1 MRVAILYDG
10 VAQTWSAAD
19 VREVMAAVTQIARA
33 LRRAGHAVDRVPVRS
48 GLRWLTRCREADV
61 VFNLCESVGA
71 VGRYESLVA
80 GAVELAGVPFTGA
93 RPEVIS
99 LCHRKPVAN
108 ALLASRGLP
117 VPPWT
122 VPDGRRV
129 AGDFPLPAIV
139 KPAAED
145 ASVGIDQGS
154 VVTTRRALNERVAR
168 LSGEHR
174 EVLVQQ
180 YIHGRELAVGFI
192 GAEALPISEIDFSG
206 MPDGAWPILSFSAK
220 WEVGG
225 VEDLGSRPV
234 CPAQIPKA
242 LADRLTALAR
252 DAWQAVGGSGYGRV
266 DMRLDADG
274 QPWILEVNPNPDI
287 SDNAGLA
294 RMAEA
299 IGWSYQDLILRIV
312 DAAFADAQQA
322 NSVAAIMTA
331 EARSRADRRVP
342 EEQQKLA

>member
-10 VAQTWSAAD
+10 VADTWSASD
-19 VREVMAAVTQIARA
+19 VREVMAAVTEIADV
-33 LRRAGHAVDRVPVRS
+33 LRDAGHAVDRVPVRS
-48 GLRWLTRCREADV
+48 GLRWLTRCRQADA
-61 VFNLCESVGA
+61 VFNLCESIGA
-71 VGRYESLVA
+71 VSRYESMVA
-80 GAVELAGVPFTGA
+80 GAIELAGVPFTGA

-117 VPPWT
+117 VPQWV
-122 VPDGRRV
+122 VPGTQKIP
-129 AGDFPLPAIV
+129 AGFPLPAIV

-154 VVTTRRALNERVAR
+154 VVTTRRALNERVAQ
-168 LSGEHR
+168 LAQEHC

-180 YIHGRELAVGFI
+180 YIGGRELAVGFI
-192 GAEALPISEIDFSG
+192 GTDALPVSEIDFSG

-234 CPAQIPKA
+234 CPAQISKS
-242 LADRLTALAR
+242 LADRLTTLAR
-252 DAWQAVGGSGYGRV
+252 DAWEAVGGTGYGRV
-266 DMRLDADG
+266 DLRLDPDG
-274 QPWILEVNPNPDI
+274 HPWILEVNPNPDI

-299 IGWSYQDLILRIV
+299 IGWSYQDLILRIL
-312 DAAFADAQQA
+312 DAAFADAQQTDTLMPTQGA
-322 NSVAAIMTA
+322 SQRRAA
-331 EARSRADRRVP
+331 RVSA
-342 EEQQKLA
+342 EQQKLA

>member
-10 VAQTWSAAD
+10 VAHTWTAAD
-19 VREVMAAVTQIARA
+19 VREVLEAVTQIARA

-48 GLRWLTRCREADV
+48 GLRWLSRCREADV
-61 VFNLCESVGA
+61 VFNLCESVNA

-80 GAVELAGVPFTGA
+80 GAIELSGVPFTGA
-93 RPEVIS
+93 KPEAIS
-99 LCHRKPVAN
+99 LCHRKAVAN

-117 VPPWT
+117 VPLWV
-122 VPDGRRV
+122 VPDGRKV
-129 AGDFPLPAIV
+129 PGGFPLPAIV

-154 VVTTRRALNERVAR
+154 VVTSRRALNERVAL
-168 LSGEHR
+168 LSAEHR

-180 YIHGRELAVGFI
+180 YIHGRELAVGFV
-192 GAEALPISEIDFSG
+192 GSEALPVSEIDFSG
-206 MPDGAWPILSFSAK
+206 MPNGAWPILSFSAK

-242 LADRLTALAR
+242 LAERLTTLAR
-252 DAWQAVGGSGYGRV
+252 EAWQAVGGSGYGRV
-266 DMRLDADG
+266 DLRLDASG

-287 SDNAGLA
+287 TDSAGLA

-299 IGWSYQDLILRIV
+299 IGWSYQDLILRIL

-322 NSVAAIMTA
+322 DSVAVMMA
-331 EARSRADRRVP
+331 EARAHADRRVAD
-342 EEQQKLA
+342 EQQKLA

>member
-10 VAQTWSAAD
+10 VAHTWTAAD
-19 VREVMAAVTQIARA
+19 VREVLDAVTQIARV

-80 GAVELAGVPFTGA
+80 GAVELSGVPFTGA

-117 VPPWT
+117 VPQWV
-122 VPDGRRV
+122 VPGSQKIPS
-129 AGDFPLPAIV
+129 GFPLPAIV

-154 VVTTRRALNERVAR
+154 VVTTRRALNERVAQ
-168 LSGEHR
+168 LSEEHR

-180 YIHGRELAVGFI
+180 YIAGRELAVGFI
-192 GAEALPISEIDFSG
+192 GPEALPLSEIDFSG

-225 VEDLGSRPV
+225 VEDLGSRPI
-234 CPAQIPKA
+234 CPAPVSRA
-242 LADRLTALAR
+242 MTERLTALAR
-252 DAWQAVGGSGYGRV
+252 EAWEAVGGSGYGRV
-266 DMRLDADG
+266 DLRLDAAG

-287 SDNAGLA
+287 GDDAGLA
-294 RMAEA
+294 RMADA
-299 IGWSYQDLILRIV
+299 AGWSYEDLILRIV

-322 NSVAAIMTA
+322 DSVAAMTA
-331 EARSRADRRVP
+331 EARSRADRRVA